1 MNFGKIFGIC
11 ALASGIA
18 LAGCSNQS
26 NEPAAISD
34 TAAQTIKVGVMA
46 GPEQAVAEVAGL
58 MTMPCQ
64 TQPSQKVNL
73 TPMPCSTNPILKKT
87 AKKKA

>member
-46 GPEQAVAEVAGL
+46 GPEQDI
-58 MTMPCQ
+58 
-64 TQPSQKVNL
+64 K
-73 TPMPCSTNPILKKT
+73 
-87 AKKKA
+87 